1 MLNRTMIQDSL
12 SPEILA
18 EIAQSFG
25 LDYSPLD
32 YLTVGSFIEDEVE
45 RMVGFT
51 TGEHLWDTMWR
62 FGLVEDKDVVQQ
74 RSCGN
79 LWRPDGRIANGY
91 YVPDDDD
98 TEVSLVTLED
108 AA

>member
-1 MLNRTMIQDSL
+1 MTQ
-12 SPEILA
+12 
-18 EIAQSFG
+18 
-25 LDYSPLD
+25 
-32 YLTVGSFIEDEVE
+32 GSFIEDEVE

-51 TGEHLWDTMWR
+51 TGEHLWDAMWR

-74 RSCGN
+74 RNCGN

-98 TEVSLVTLED
+98 TEVSLVTLEEV
-108 AA
+108 A